1 MSESINSRAMTLS
14 PICGPQPIPQPHRD
28 SIPDRRI
35 AVQQFDCVA
44 LPIARQL
51 PLSPMMLFSR
61 QFEHALD
68 VTVQRPHD
76 VDARAVQALPSG
88 PMINQIA
95 GAADHLARMT
105 EKQTPAGGCWP
116 TRVRRMDGM
125 RGLGGSIS
133 D

>member
-1 MSESINSRAMTLS
+1 MSASINSRRDI
-14 PICGPQPIPQPHRD
+14 PIPIPVPARQPIPQPRRD

-61 QFEHALD
+61 RFEHALD

-76 VDARAVQALPSG
+76 ADARAVQALPS
-88 PMINQIA
+88 IA
-95 GAADHLARMT
+95 S
-105 EKQTPAGGCWP
+105 PA
-116 TRVRRMDGM
+116 
-125 RGLGGSIS
+125 
-133 D
+133 